1 MSDQDKSGGTRRGIS
16 MKTAEIFVAVVFLL
30 FGLTVV
36 IDSYRLGAQWGA
48 DGPQSGYF
56 PFYIG
61 LMIAA
66 ASLVTLVQALL
77 GKAQGGGSLFVEWHA
92 LKPVMAVL
100 IPAAFYVLGVQ
111 LIGIYVASALYIA
124 GFMVWLGNYT
134 WLKAATISV
143 VVTASLYLMFEVWF
157 KVPLFKGSYD
167 LLQLIG
173 L

>member
-1 MSDQDKSGGTRRGIS
+1 MSNQDKPSQSHGGIS
-16 MKTAEIFVAVVFLL
+16 MKTAEIFVAVVFVI
-30 FGLTVV
+30 FGLIMA
-36 IDSYRLGAQWGA
+36 IDSYRLGAQWGT

-61 LMIAA
+61 AMIAA

-77 GKAQGGGSLFVEWHA
+77 GKAEDGGGLFVEWHA
-92 LKPVMAVL
+92 LKLVMAVL

-134 WLKAATISV
+134 WLKAVPISV
-143 VVTASLYLMFEVWF
+143 GVTASLYLMFEVWF

-167 LLQLIG
+167 LLQRIG